1 VLSERLLTPG
11 RKLAAKYRSN
21 PYDLREC
28 AGPRPVQFLVVEVS
42 QHIEAIRDAGVR
54 LAAAARVAGPDAAVP
69 SCPEW
74 VVRDLVRHQ
83 GGVHRWAASIVGT
96 PRTEPWNVELDEV
109 VGTWPDDADLL
120 AWFEAGVDAL
130 TSTLTQADPN
140 LSCWTFLPAPSPVA
154 MWARR
159 QAHETSVH
167 GVDAELAAG
176 GPVTAF
182 PVPFAADGVGELLEA
197 FVPRGGPL
205 RSEQERTLRVRCAD
219 AAAAWLVSI
228 GPDRVRT
235 TPHSDTNDGGAGS
248 ADCEIAGTAEDMY
261 LTLWNRRQA
270 DSLQV
275 SGDRDLLELFLNR
288 VNIRWS

>member
-1 VLSERLLTPG
+1 
-11 RKLAAKYRSN
+11 
-21 PYDLREC
+21 
-28 AGPRPVQFLVVEVS
+28 VEIS
-42 QHIEAIRDAGVR
+42 QHIEAIRDAGGR
-54 LAAAARVAGPDAAVP
+54 LSAAARVAGPDAVVP
-69 SCPEW
+69 SCPDW

-96 PRTEPWNVELDEV
+96 PRTEPWDVDLDDV
-109 VGTWPDDADLL
+109 VGTWPDDGELL
-120 AWFEAGVDAL
+120 AWFDAGVDTL
-130 TSTLTQADPN
+130 TDALTQADPS
-140 LSCWTFLPAPSPVA
+140 LTCWTFLPAPSALA

-182 PVPFAADGVGELLEA
+182 PSPFAADGVGELLEG
-197 FVPRGGPL
+197 FVPRGGRL
-205 RSEQERTLRVRCAD
+205 RSEQDRTLRVRCAD
-219 AAAAWLVSI
+219 DAAAWLVSI

-235 TPHSDTNDGGAGS
+235 APGNDQDGGGAGS
-248 ADCEIAGTAEDMY
+248 ADCEIAGTAEDLY
-261 LTLWNRRQA
+261 LALWNRRQA
-270 DSLQV
+270 DILEV